1 MELENNAYFWQ
12 KIDTL
17 YLSSDLEMDKPAGT
31 AHHLYKNLI
40 YPVDYGHLQSNVDDI
55 DKSVGLYRGSG
66 PQKIIDTIV
75 VCVDIL
81 KKDIEVKLLMGC
93 TPQEEE
99 KILIFLNQTDF
110 QKTIVVRRGSDIPS
124 WASSTNL

>member
-17 YLSSDLEMDKPAGT
+17 YLSSDLVMDKPKGT
-31 AHHLYKNLI
+31 SHHEYHNLI
-40 YPVDYGHLQSNVDDI
+40 YPVDYGHLKSSVEDI
-55 DKSVGLYRGSG
+55 DESVGLYRGTG
-66 PQKIIDTIV
+66 NKKIIDTIV

-81 KKDIEVKLLMGC
+81 KKDVEVKLLMGC

-99 KILIFLNQTDF
+99 AILIFLNQTDF
-110 QKTIVVRRGSDIPS
+110 QKTILVRRGSDIPS
-124 WASSTNL
+124 WANSNNL